1 MFDVKKIR
9 EDFPIYAN
17 QPDLIYFDN
26 GATTLKPKC
35 VIDAVSDFY
44 CTHTSNV
51 HRGDYA
57 IAAQNDRLYDGT
69 RKIFAR
75 MINCEPDEIAFVHNV
90 TAALNQIAYGL
101 SDLVNEGDVILVSKA
116 EHASNLLPWF
126 RLAKQKNA
134 KLHIVGYADS
144 ATGNAAYNQKLSL
157 SRAQAIADE
166 LVKMGVNK
174 ANLSIEG
181 KGGVATLDP
190 ASFNRRV
197 IIEAM

>member
-9 EDFPIYAN
+9 EDFPIFAN

-26 GATTLKPKC
+26 GATTLKPRC

-69 RKIFAR
+69 RKILAR
-75 MINCEPDEIAFVHNV
+75 LINCEPDEIAFVHNV

-101 SDLVNEGDVILVSKA
+101 SDQVNEGDVILVSKA

-134 KLHIVGYADS
+134 
-144 ATGNAAYNQKLSL
+144 
-157 SRAQAIADE
+157 
-166 LVKMGVNK
+166 
-174 ANLSIEG
+174 
-181 KGGVATLDP
+181 
-190 ASFNRRV
+190 
-197 IIEAM
+197 